1 MVMEKM
7 EQKATSMCETACMSN
22 NRAVRGVCIDP
33 WLTSKS
39 PGASLS
45 VLIPGRCL
53 LVDVLVDLL
62 VGCTVEMDGE
72 GKDVKKGWR
81 VGQKRTRKCQCTCTY
96 HY

>member
-22 NRAVRGVCIDP
+22 NGAVRGVCIDP

-53 LVDVLVDLL
+53 PGRCPGGYH
-62 VGCTVEMDGE
+62 VGCIVEMDGWME
-72 GKDVKKGWR
+72 KEKMLRR
-81 VGQKRTRKCQCTCTY
+81 VGE
-96 HY
+96 